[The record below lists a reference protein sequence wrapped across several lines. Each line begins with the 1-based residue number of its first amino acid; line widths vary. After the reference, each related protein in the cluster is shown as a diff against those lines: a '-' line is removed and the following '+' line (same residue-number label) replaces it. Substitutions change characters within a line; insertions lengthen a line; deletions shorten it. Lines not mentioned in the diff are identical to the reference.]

1 MNDPG
6 CGWGLFGMLSEAGM
20 PSQAYRTLEELP
32 ERPGWWETAYTWQ
45 KALVILASVLGVCCL
60 CGCVGALWQKR
71 RSSGSS

>member
-1 MNDPG
+1 MNN
-6 CGWGLFGMLSEAGM
+6 EAFRALVNKQRNPTSVEKSTKEIARG
-20 PSQAYRTLEELP
+20 
-32 ERPGWWETAYTWQ
+32 Q